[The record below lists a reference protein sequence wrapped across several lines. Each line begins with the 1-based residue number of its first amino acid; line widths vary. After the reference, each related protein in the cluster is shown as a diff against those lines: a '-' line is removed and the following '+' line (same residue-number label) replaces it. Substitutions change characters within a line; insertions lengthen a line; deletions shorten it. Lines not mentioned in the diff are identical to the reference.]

1 MSFGLK
7 SARHALSSLT
17 ALAGSSAALATILMG
32 CSSLTKVITPHASQQ
47 REFVIER
54 KWTRATPEHDYF
66 GYHRMNRMSPI
77 VLDKLVIQGNAI
89 DGISAYDRSSGNE
102 RWRLAI
108 KGGVEGG
115 AQVVK
120 ENLYFGA
127 SDGNLYCVR
136 VSDGTVQW
144 SFPVKSE
151 TLAPPTVED
160 GVVYVE
166 NGSDVVYA
174 VDATNGKQ
182 IWLYNRQT
190 TGNFSIR
197 ATTRPVVTTD
207 NVFVGFSDGYV
218 VALKRRDGVLNWER
232 KIGRAARFKDVDGTP
247 VLDGGQMFVSSF
259 DGTLY
264 SLKPD
269 TGEVNWSV
277 DSGGYVPVT
286 VGPDHFSDFLYYATA
301 DGKILVIEKHSGKI
315 QQTFMV
321 KKGIATQPVFFR
333 GVMIYGESDGALI
346 AADPNTGAPIGR
358 FAPGFGLMAKPTIIE
373 STGEAYFMSSGANL
387 FALHLGYE
395 RFSDLLPWQNE
406 SVR

>member
-1 MSFGLK
+1 VENKMRYSLMIVAAFFAWMGV
-7 SARHALSSLT
+7 SAL
-17 ALAGSSAALATILMG
+17 G
-32 CSSLTKVITPHASQQ
+32 CSSLPKVLTPHASQQ

-66 GYHRMNRMSPI
+66 GYHRMHRMSPL
-77 VLDKLVIQGNAI
+77 VLDKVIIQGNAI
-89 DGISAYDRSSGNE
+89 DGVSAYDRVSGNE
-102 RWRLAI
+102 RWRMAI

-115 AQVVK
+115 AQIVK
-120 ENLYFGA
+120 DNLYFGA
-127 SDGNLYCVR
+127 SDGNLYCVK
-136 VSDGTVQW
+136 VSDGSVLWT
-144 SFPVKSE
+144 FPLKSE
-151 TLAPPTVED
+151 TLAPPTVDD

-174 VDATNGKQ
+174 IDATNGKQ

-197 ATTRPVVTTD
+197 ATTRPVVAGE
-207 NVFVGFSDGYV
+207 NVFVGFTDGFV
-218 VALKRRDGVLNWER
+218 VALKRRDGALNWER

-269 TGEVNWSV
+269 SGQVNWSV
-277 DSGGYVPVT
+277 EDGGYVPVT
-286 VGPDHFSDFLYYATA
+286 VGPDRYADQLFYSTA
-301 DGKILVIEKHSGKI
+301 NGKILVIDKHSGKI

-333 GVMIYGESDGALI
+333 GVMVYGESEGALV
-346 AADPNTGAPIGR
+346 AANPSTGAVIGR
-358 FAPGFGLMAKPTIIE
+358 FEPGFGMMAKPTIIE
-373 STGEAYFMSSGANL
+373 STGEVYFMSTGANL

-395 RFSDLLPWQNE
+395 HFSDLLPWQNE
-406 SVR
+406 SMRQ